1 MAHSSQPYS
10 SNTNSIFDKERA
22 KEIYIY
28 SENKKVYIV
37 GPDIYEEIDL
47 SNINKVKEMVAQN
60 KLSYYQKKAI
70 ARNEAIYHSLK
81 NHKWHKKIG

>member
-1 MAHSSQPYS
+1 MLHSSSPYS
-10 SNTNSIFDKERA
+10 SDTNSIFDKERA

-28 SENKKVYIV
+28 SENKKVYVV
-37 GPDIYEEIDL
+37 GPNIYEEIDL
-47 SNINKVKEMVAQN
+47 SNVSKIKEMIAQN

-81 NHKWHKKIG
+81 NHEWYKKNI